1 MVKTSQSVSLQ
12 DLVKAI
18 IDDKPVLANELVKLP
33 EIRNVINELVEED
46 ENYDFDVA
54 EKFTVLHLACS
65 ISAPIFLTIL
75 ISHGAD
81 PNQADSDGKYPVH
94 KACSS
99 GKAAL
104 EKVQLFV
111 ELSSQNI
118 DRRDE
123 LSKQTP
129 LHRAAVKG
137 NVDVVEYLLKCGA
150 DINARDKRGETALHK
165 AAFTNRADVLATL
178 LARGVPINEQ
188 DDEGHTA
195 LHVACSF
202 ACLDAIKVLT
212 QNSKC
217 DLHIKNIE
225 DESPY
230 DVALMKDEKPV
241 VEYLKNL
248 VKTRPPRQ
256 SRASEPLRTNSER
269 SAANSTRSSA
279 NSERSAASSTRS
291 ATNSERSTAS
301 NKQSANATDS
311 DTEYCE
317 NPNGKLLGFSQF
329 VLHAYEKLTSL
340 SDQNIFELKPCFD
353 LPRVAD
359 SRSREIQF
367 YATEEAA
374 RLANAFGLFVLQESL
389 EPQ

>member
-1 MVKTSQSVSLQ
+1 MKKKFNSIISLPT
-12 DLVKAI
+12 VVI
-18 IDDKPVLANELVKLP
+18 IDNKSFTFLCL
-33 EIRNVINELVEED
+33 
-46 ENYDFDVA
+46 
-54 EKFTVLHLACS
+54 KFNLFLCPFAHYTSVQLHISHS
-65 ISAPIFLTIL
+65 ISS
-75 ISHGAD
+75 SH
-81 PNQADSDGKYPVH
+81 
-94 KACSS
+94 SS
-99 GKAAL
+99 
-104 EKVQLFV
+104 
-111 ELSSQNI
+111 SMNIYQNI
-118 DRRDE
+118 ITG
-123 LSKQTP
+123 LSTS
-129 LHRAAVKG
+129 
-137 NVDVVEYLLKCGA
+137 LLIDYNTA

-374 RLANAFGLFVLQESL
+374 RLANTFGLFVLQESL